1 VNIAQEVTVLVTV
14 VVVVSLDVDFG
25 TGGGKMYETL
35 THPDVVVEVV
45 VKGYTASV
53 ATVCQTVGSEG
64 FTVTVLLTQD
74 VTVAAVVTAR
84 RPTSTPGAA
93 FPAANATPANQ
104 GSNEK
109 NGLNSMSNMEPAEG
123 LVEYRCKCVLSRD
136 QFDKISWD
144 KWVFVYLCQPGGGR
158 TLIATVYA
166 GQYKSV

>member
-1 VNIAQEVTVLVTV
+1 MSTVGSYRVVVGTSVRVSVNIAQEVTVLVTV
-14 VVVVSLDVDFG
+14 VVVVSLDVDLG

-53 ATVCQTVGSEG
+53 PTVCQTVGSEG

-93 FPAANATPANQ
+93 FSAANATPANQ
-104 GSNEK
+104 GKSEK
-109 NGLNSMSNMEPAEG
+109 KGMNSMSSMEPAES
-123 LVEYRCKCVLSRD
+123 LVEDRCTLRSPSR
-136 QFDKISWD
+136 
-144 KWVFVYLCQPGGGR
+144 
-158 TLIATVYA
+158 
-166 GQYKSV
+166 SVCSKPKPV